1 MGSLKD
7 DVRTLI
13 MDKAHKSR
21 YPVHPGADKMYYDL
35 RDMYWWLRMKKDV
48 AVYVRKCL
56 TCSKVKA
63 EQQRPSGL
71 LQQPEVLEWKWE
83 RKIMDLVMKL
93 PRTSSGHDTIWVIVD
108 WLTKSAHF
116 LPMHKDYKMDRLAR
130 LYLNKI
136 IARHGMPISIISDR
150 DSRIISTFWQTMQ
163 EALGTKLDMST
174 AYHPQTNGQIE
185 RTIQTL
191 EDMLRACVLD
201 FEGSWGV
208 HLPLVEFSYN
218 NKVGETT
225 ELVQETTER
234 ISRIKVRFKA
244 AHDRVVRFGK
254 ERKLAPR
261 FIRPFE
267 IIKRIGPVAYR
278 LRLPEELNSIHDT
291 FHMLNRKEC
300 LADPTLQIPLD
311 ETQVDTRLSK
321 INKRLKLFKDNV
333 FGKYLDLD
341 VEDNDSHLL
350 NYVLHHQRPQLSK
363 SIDSNL
369 VFDIAGHTLLFKRSE
384 FCLVTGFACRK
395 LVFPEYMDDNIPPFL
410 RRVFPDK
417 AKNLENKASLGK
429 AAQGKAAKGK
439 AAKVKL
445 RKDSNP
451 ITQIR
456 LDLKERDENWCRKMY
471 DYVACKERSEQV
483 DDRNRFTSDDEPEAE
498 QDGSGSSERACA
510 EAKGKET
517 KSTREVAL
525 EEELDLWKSRYVELE
540 SYYMNQEA
548 SVEIARKN
556 SPGLSF
562 PTPNAKAMSVCD
574 DIGEADATANDNA
587 KGSDDN
593 AKATSVCDDIDEA
606 DAAAD
611 DNAKATSVCDD
622 IDEADAAADDN
633 AKATSVCDDIDEADA
648 TTDDNAKA
656 TSVHDDVGV
665 PDAAAD
671 DNANAMS
678 VCDDI
683 DQADAAADDNAK
695 VPIFNV
701 YNMPVDNENV
711 LIKDAHDIINH
722 TDPLIQ
728 IMLWGG
734 LEKKGDAL
742 DEAKA
747 NQAILSYE
755 LKDTEPEVTVVKK
768 TRKKMMSKRQRQLH
782 TSTRRRS
789 KRHIQEVVSAAD
801 NGEVVKETQLPYSQ
815 EDVFQPRISKRMKKE
830 TLLSDCPPVIG
841 NYLKEIH
848 LARWEENL
856 TRDSNAPKTR
866 IHVLKEVLDYLNQA
880 KKPRHWFHW
889 GNGLNVDEKFWQSLV
904 ARDATSRGS
913 RAMGPVDVAF
923 QAKAC
928 RLAISSPYYC
938 NLPTLNDLRD
948 LIFKDI

>member
-150 DSRIISTFWQTMQ
+150 DSRITSTFWQTMQ

-244 AHDRVVRFGK
+244 AHDRVVCFGK
-254 ERKLAPR
+254 EGKLAPR

-267 IIKRIGPVAYR
+267 IIERIGPVAYR
-278 LRLPEELNSIHDT
+278 LRLPEELNSIHET
-291 FHMLNRKEC
+291 FHVLNRKEC
-300 LADPTLQIPLD
+300 LPDPTLQIPLD
-311 ETQVDTRLSK
+311 ETQVDTRLNFVPYDCKVTIRSRPSTISFIKERLSK
-321 INKRLKLFKDNV
+321 SNKRLKLFKDNV

-363 SIDSNL
+363 SIDSYL
-369 VFDIAGHTLLFKRSE
+369 VFDIAGHTLLFERSE
-384 FCLVTGFACRK
+384 FCLVTDFACRK

-417 AKNLENKASLGK
+417 AKNLEKKASLGK
-429 AAQGKAAKGK
+429 AAQGKAAK
-439 AAKVKL
+439 VKL
-445 RKDSNP
+445 RKVKMQNVKLYKVWILESFPNSYHWWSKESKVIP
-451 ITQIR
+451 RCLAWTR
-456 LDLKERDENWCRKMY
+456 RKERDKNWCRKLY

-483 DDRNRFTSDDEPEAE
+483 DDQNRFTRDDEPEAE
-498 QDGSGSSERACA
+498 QDGSGASDRASA
-510 EAKGKET
+510 EAKVKET

-540 SYYMNQEA
+540 SYYINQEA
-548 SVEIARKN
+548 SIEIARKN
-556 SPGLSF
+556 SPG
-562 PTPNAKAMSVCD
+562 VCD
-574 DIGEADATANDNA
+574 DIGEADATA
-587 KGSDDN
+587 
-593 AKATSVCDDIDEA
+593 
-606 DAAAD
+606 
-611 DNAKATSVCDD
+611 
-622 IDEADAAADDN
+622 
-633 AKATSVCDDIDEADA
+633 
-648 TTDDNAKA
+648 DDNAKA

-665 PDAAAD
+665 PDAATD
-671 DNANAMS
+671 DNAKGTS
-678 VCDDI
+678 VCNDI
-683 DQADAAADDNAK
+683 DEADAAADDNAK
-695 VPIFNV
+695 ATSVHDDVGVPDV
-701 YNMPVDNENV
+701 AADDNAKATSVCDDINEADAAADDNAKATRV
-711 LIKDAHDIINH
+711 HDDVGVPDAAADDNAKATSVCDDVNQADATADDNAKDAHEIINH
-722 TDPLIQ
+722 ADPHIHGFQ

-734 LEKKGDAL
+734 LEKKGDGL

-747 NQAILSYE
+747 NQ
-755 LKDTEPEVTVVKK
+755 KW
-768 TRKKMMSKRQRQLH
+768 RGCSKRTSKQQRELPS
-782 TSTRRRS
+782 STRRRS
-789 KRHIQEVVSAAD
+789 KRHIQEVVSATD
-801 NGEVVKETQLPYSQ
+801 NGEVVKETQLPNSH
-815 EDVFQPRISKRMKKE
+815 ENEGDSVIRP
-830 TLLSDCPPVIG
+830 PPVIG

-848 LARWEENL
+848 IARWEEVVEL
-856 TRDSNAPKTR
+856 WVQLMWHFRPK
-866 IHVLKEVLDYLNQA
+866 HAD
-880 KKPRHWFHW
+880 W
-889 GNGLNVDEKFWQSLV
+889 
-904 ARDATSRGS
+904 
-913 RAMGPVDVAF
+913 
-923 QAKAC
+923 
-928 RLAISSPYYC
+928 AIFSPYYY
-938 NLPTLNDLRD
+938 NLSTPNDLGD
-948 LIFKDI
+948 WISKDITYPVGWADIELVRIQN